1 LRISPAAAGCGWTGY
16 DGPLVDDFVTPR
28 CRIADEKT
36 KSHEEGRRV
45 MRALSWTYLAVAYA
59 LIFLPVVVL
68 VAFSFQDGRL
78 PVPPFKGVTLDWY
91 AQVLSNDDL
100 TAALLNSLLVA
111 TLSSLVA
118 LILGF
123 LAAHALA
130 RTRLPGSVLMRGVLI
145 APLTVSTLIIALG
158 LLNLFNQIGLRPS
171 LVAAGI
177 GHVVINLPLCFAITY
192 AAMGDHQK
200 NAERAARDLGASE
213 WQVLAHVSAPMLA
226 APLAA
231 AFFLSVTFSWDEFII
246 AFLLTRF
253 DVTLPVEIWSMLK
266 SGLSPATNA
275 VGSLV
280 FIVSVTLVILL
291 ELFVFRRRT

>member
-1 LRISPAAAGCGWTGY
+1 MRI
-16 DGPLVDDFVTPR
+16 
-28 CRIADEKT
+28 
-36 KSHEEGRRV
+36 
-45 MRALSWTYLAVAYA
+45 LSWLYLAVAYA
-59 LIFLPVVVL
+59 FVFLPVAVL

-78 PVPPFKGVTLDWY
+78 PVPPFQGFTLDWY
-91 AQVLSNDDL
+91 AKVLGERDL
-100 TAALLNSLLVA
+100 MAALLNSALVA
-111 TLSSLVA
+111 VVSSLMA

-130 RTRLPGSVLMRGVLI
+130 RVRLPGSVLMRGVLI
-145 APLTVSTLIIALG
+145 APMTVSYLIIALG
-158 LLNLFNQIGLRPS
+158 LLTLFNQTGIRLS
-171 LVAAGI
+171 LWTAGI

-200 NAERAARDLGASE
+200 NAERAARDLGAPE
-213 WQVLAHVSAPMLA
+213 WKVLLLVSAPMLA

-280 FIVSVTLVILL
+280 FLVSITLVVLL
-291 ELFVFRRRT
+291 EVFVFRRAK

>member
-1 LRISPAAAGCGWTGY
+1 M
-16 DGPLVDDFVTPR
+16 
-28 CRIADEKT
+28 
-36 KSHEEGRRV
+36 RV
-45 MRALSWTYLAVAYA
+45 LSWVYLSLAYA
-59 LIFLPVVVL
+59 FVFLPVAVL

-78 PVPPFKGVTLDWY
+78 PVPPFQGLTLDWY
-91 AQVLSNDDL
+91 GKILADR
-100 TAALLNSLLVA
+100 ALMEALFHSALVA
-111 TLSSLVA
+111 ILSSL
-118 LILGF
+118 LSLFLGF

-130 RTRLPGSVLMRGVLI
+130 RVRLPGSALMRGVLI
-145 APLTVSTLIIALG
+145 APMTVSYLIVALG
-158 LLNLFNQIGLRPS
+158 LLTVFNQSGVRLS
-171 LVAAGI
+171 LWTAGV
-177 GHVVINLPLCFAITY
+177 GHVVINLPLCFAISY

-200 NAERAARDLGASE
+200 NAERAARDLGAPE
-213 WQVLAHVSAPMLA
+213 WKVLLLVSAPMLA

-280 FIVSVTLVILL
+280 FLVSVTLVVLL
-291 ELFVFRRRT
+291 EVFVFRRMK